1 MTVHKNTN
9 RLVCRFSR
17 GHLITPI
24 DSFIPVSFRN
34 DFRILLNIF
43 KAYLG
48 LAPSYIAEMWNPYEH
63 ICSLSSSA
71 GILLAFRKSLPNFK
85 GDRAFAIR
93 ARKPERNWLSRSGS
107 LKFVFSLLSLSCLV
121 CLLCYLL

>member
-1 MTVHKNTN
+1 MFLNFFNLKTTLEKVVY
-9 RLVCRFSR
+9 LFSQDLSLLKYR
-17 GHLITPI
+17 K
-24 DSFIPVSFRN
+24 
-34 DFRILLNIF
+34 ILLNIF

-71 GILLAFRKSLPNFK
+71 GILLAFRNSLPNFK

-107 LKFVFSLLSLSCLV
+107 LKFVFSLLSLSCPV
-121 CLLCYLL
+121 C